1 MSTEQETPQEE
12 GQGLNDEQRR
22 ALAVQVMG
30 VFANPNAAS
39 ADVLEAYI
47 GYMVLNDT
55 LFYTATG
62 ELGLHLSRAVESLRN
77 TQQPTRRFLG
87 MPRSDS

>member
-1 MSTEQETPQEE
+1 MTDEQETPQE
-12 GQGLNDEQRR
+12 GNGLDDEQRR

-30 VFANPNAAS
+30 VFANPGATS

-55 LFYTATG
+55 LFYTASG
-62 ELGLHLSRAVESLRN
+62 ELGLHLTRAVESLRN

-87 MPRSDS
+87 MPRSE